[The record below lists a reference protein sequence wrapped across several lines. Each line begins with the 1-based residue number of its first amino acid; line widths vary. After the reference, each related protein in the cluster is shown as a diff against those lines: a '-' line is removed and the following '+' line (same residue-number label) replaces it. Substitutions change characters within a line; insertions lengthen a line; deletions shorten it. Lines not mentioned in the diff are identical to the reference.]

1 LLDIVS
7 LDIRIAPIYCLFTE
21 RITME
26 NDTKKIDAALTFDD
40 VLLVPHY
47 SEVLP
52 SQVDISSKLTS
63 KITLNTPLMSAAMDT
78 VTEVDTAI
86 AMARQGGM
94 GVIHKNMTIE
104 EQSKMVK
111 MVKRS
116 EAGVITNP
124 ITISPDARISDAL
137 ELMQSNRISGIPV
150 TEEEK
155 LVGIITN
162 RDLRFETDMNKKVGE
177 LMTRK
182 LITVKENFPMVEA
195 KKLMH
200 EHRIEKLLVVDAN
213 GGLAGLIT
221 TRDIEN
227 QEKFPNSA
235 KDHLGRLVVGAA
247 ISPSVSGMERAAAL
261 VRAGV
266 DALVLDSAHGHSKN
280 VLDAVSEL
288 KSQFPDVDIIAG
300 NIVTAEAA
308 EALFKAGADVVKV
321 GIGPGSICTT
331 RIIAGVGYPQL
342 SAIFNVAPVARKW
355 GRALIADGGVK
366 YSGDVVKA
374 IAAGADA
381 VMIGGL
387 FAGTSEAPGET
398 VLYQGR
404 TYKMYR
410 GMGSLGAMK
419 KGSKDRYFQDNVID
433 EQKFV
438 PEGIEGRVAYKGPLS
453 DTIYQ
458 LSGGLKA
465 GFGYLGAVNVEALR
479 KNAEFI
485 QITNAG
491 YRESHVHDVTITK
504 EAPNYRTE
512 R

>member
-1 LLDIVS
+1 ME
-7 LDIRIAPIYCLFTE
+7 IA
-21 RITME
+21 
-26 NDTKKIDAALTFDD
+26 NKIETALTFDD

-52 SQVDISSKLTS
+52 KDVNITSRLT
-63 KITLNTPLMSAAMDT
+63 KNIVLNTPFLSSAMDT

-86 AMARQGGM
+86 AMARHGGM

-104 EQSKMVK
+104 EQAKQVK

-124 ITISPDARISDAL
+124 ITITPNESISDAL
-137 ELMQSNRISGIPV
+137 DLMQSNRISGVPV
-150 TEEEK
+150 VEGEK

-162 RDLRFETDMNKKVGE
+162 RDLRFETNMEKKVGE
-177 LMTRK
+177 LMTKK
-182 LITVKENFPMVEA
+182 LVTVKENFPMDEA
-195 KKLMH
+195 KALMH
-200 EHRIEKLLVVDAN
+200 ANRIEKLLVVDDK
-213 GGLAGLIT
+213 GGLVGLIT

-227 QEKFPNSA
+227 QEKFPNAA
-235 KDHLGRLVVGAA
+235 KDKYSRLIVGAA
-247 ISPSVSGMERAAAL
+247 VTPTSAGYDRAAEL
-261 VRAGV
+261 VKAGV
-266 DALVLDSAHGHSKN
+266 DALVLDSAHAHSKN
-280 VLDAVSEL
+280 VITVVKDFR
-288 KSQFPDVDIIAG
+288 KFYPDVDIIAG

-308 EALFKAGADVVKV
+308 EELFKAGADVVKV

-331 RIIAGVGYPQL
+331 RIVAGVGYPQL
-342 SAIFNVAPVARKW
+342 SAIMNVAPVAKKY
-355 GRALIADGGVK
+355 GKTLIADGGIK
-366 YSGDVVKA
+366 YSGDIVKA
-374 IAAGADA
+374 MAAGADA
-381 VMIGGL
+381 VMIGAM
-387 FAGTSEAPGET
+387 FAGTAEAPGEI

-419 KGSKDRYFQDNVID
+419 KGSKDRYFQDNVTD
-433 EQKFV
+433 VQKFV
-438 PEGIEGRVAYKGPLS
+438 PEGIEGRVAYKGPIA

-458 LSGGLKA
+458 LAGGLKS
-465 GFGYLGAVNVEALR
+465 GFGYLGAANIEMLR
-479 KNAEFI
+479 EHAQFV

-512 R
+512 NN

>member
-1 LLDIVS
+1 MD
-7 LDIRIAPIYCLFTE
+7 FT
-21 RITME
+21 
-26 NDTKKIDAALTFDD
+26 NKIETALTFDD

-52 SQVDISSKLTS
+52 KDVNITSRLT
-63 KITLNTPLMSAAMDT
+63 KNIILNTPFLSSAMDT

-86 AMARQGGM
+86 AMARHGGM

-104 EQSKMVK
+104 EQAKQVK

-124 ITISPDARISDAL
+124 ITITPNESISDAL
-137 ELMQSNRISGIPV
+137 DLMQSNRISGVPV
-150 TEEEK
+150 VEGEK

-162 RDLRFETDMNKKVGE
+162 RDLRFETNMEKKVGD
-177 LMTRK
+177 LMTKK
-182 LITVKENFPMVEA
+182 LVTVKENFPMDEA
-195 KKLMH
+195 KALMH
-200 EHRIEKLLVVDAN
+200 ANRIEKLLVVDDN
-213 GGLAGLIT
+213 GGLVGLIT

-235 KDHLGRLVVGAA
+235 KDKYSRLLVGAA
-247 ISPSVSGMERAAAL
+247 VTPTSAGYDRAAEL
-261 VRAGV
+261 VKAGV
-266 DALVLDSAHGHSKN
+266 DALVLDSAHAHSKN
-280 VLDAVSEL
+280 VITVVKDFR
-288 KSQFPDVDIIAG
+288 KFYPDVDIIAG

-308 EALFKAGADVVKV
+308 EELFKAGADVVKV

-331 RIIAGVGYPQL
+331 RIVAGVGYPQL
-342 SAIFNVAPVARKW
+342 SAIMNVAPIAKKY
-355 GRALIADGGVK
+355 GKTLIADGGIK
-366 YSGDVVKA
+366 YSGDIVKA

-381 VMIGGL
+381 VMIGGM
-387 FAGTSEAPGET
+387 FAGTAEAPGEI

-404 TYKMYR
+404 SYKMYR

-419 KGSKDRYFQDNVID
+419 KGSKDRYFQDNVTD
-433 EQKFV
+433 AQKFV
-438 PEGIEGRVAYKGPLS
+438 PEGIEGRVAYKGPIA

-458 LSGGLKA
+458 LAGGLKS
-465 GFGYLGAVNVEALR
+465 GFGYLGAANIEMLR
-479 KNAEFI
+479 EHAQFV

-512 R
+512 NN

>member
-1 LLDIVS
+1 
-7 LDIRIAPIYCLFTE
+7 
-21 RITME
+21 ME
-26 NDTKKIDAALTFDD
+26 ILNKIETALTFDD

-52 SQVDISSKLTS
+52 KDVNITSRLT
-63 KITLNTPLMSAAMDT
+63 KNIVLNTPFLSSAMDT

-86 AMARQGGM
+86 AMARHGGM

-104 EQSKMVK
+104 EQAKQVK

-124 ITISPDARISDAL
+124 ITITPNESISDAL
-137 ELMQSNRISGIPV
+137 DLMQSNRISGVPV
-150 TEEEK
+150 VENEK

-162 RDLRFETDMNKKVGE
+162 RDLRFETNMEKKVGE
-177 LMTRK
+177 LMTKK
-182 LITVKENFPMVEA
+182 LVTVKENFPMDEA
-195 KKLMH
+195 KVLMH
-200 EHRIEKLLVVDAN
+200 ANRIEKLLVVDDN
-213 GGLAGLIT
+213 GGLVGLIT

-235 KDHLGRLVVGAA
+235 KDKYSRLLVGAA
-247 ISPSVSGMERAAAL
+247 VTPTNAGYDRAAEL
-261 VRAGV
+261 VKAGV
-266 DALVLDSAHGHSKN
+266 DALVLDSAHAHSKN
-280 VLDAVSEL
+280 VITVVKDFR
-288 KSQFPDVDIIAG
+288 KFYPDVDIIAG

-308 EALFKAGADVVKV
+308 EELFKAGADVVKV

-331 RIIAGVGYPQL
+331 RIVAGVGYPQL
-342 SAIFNVAPVARKW
+342 SAIMNVAPVAKKY
-355 GRALIADGGVK
+355 GKTLIADGGIK
-366 YSGDVVKA
+366 YSGDIVKA

-381 VMIGGL
+381 VMIGGM
-387 FAGTSEAPGET
+387 FAGTAEAPGEI

-404 TYKMYR
+404 SYKMYR

-419 KGSKDRYFQDNVID
+419 KGSKDRYFQDNVTD
-433 EQKFV
+433 AQKFV
-438 PEGIEGRVAYKGPLS
+438 PEGIEGRVAYKGPIA

-458 LSGGLKA
+458 LAGGLKS
-465 GFGYLGAVNVEALR
+465 GFGYLGAENIEMLR
-479 KNAEFI
+479 EHAHFV

-512 R
+512 NN

>member
-1 LLDIVS
+1 M
-7 LDIRIAPIYCLFTE
+7 E
-21 RITME
+21 IT
-26 NDTKKIDAALTFDD
+26 NKIETALTFDD

-47 SEVLP
+47 SEILP
-52 SQVDISSKLTS
+52 RDVNITSRLT
-63 KITLNTPLMSAAMDT
+63 KNIVLNTPFLSSAMDT

-86 AMARQGGM
+86 AMARHGGM

-104 EQSKMVK
+104 EQAKQVK

-124 ITISPDARISDAL
+124 ITITPNESISDAL
-137 ELMQSNRISGIPV
+137 DLMQSNRISGVPV
-150 TEEEK
+150 VEGEK

-162 RDLRFETDMNKKVGE
+162 RDLRFETNMEKKVGD
-177 LMTRK
+177 LMTKK
-182 LITVKENFPMVEA
+182 LVTVKENFPMDEA
-195 KKLMH
+195 KSLMH
-200 EHRIEKLLVVDAN
+200 AHRIEKLLVVDDN
-213 GGLAGLIT
+213 GGLVGLIT

-235 KDHLGRLVVGAA
+235 KDKYSRLLVGAA
-247 ISPSVSGMERAAAL
+247 VTPTNAGYDRAAEL
-261 VRAGV
+261 VKAGV
-266 DALVLDSAHGHSKN
+266 DALVLDSAHAHSKN
-280 VLDAVSEL
+280 VITVVKDFR
-288 KSQFPDVDIIAG
+288 KFYPDVDIIAG

-308 EALFKAGADVVKV
+308 EELFKAGADVVKV

-331 RIIAGVGYPQL
+331 RIVAGVGYPQL
-342 SAIFNVAPVARKW
+342 SAIMNVAPVAKKY
-355 GRALIADGGVK
+355 GKTLIADGGIK
-366 YSGDVVKA
+366 YSGDIVKA

-381 VMIGGL
+381 VMIGGM
-387 FAGTSEAPGET
+387 FAGTAEAPGEI

-404 TYKMYR
+404 SYKMYR

-419 KGSKDRYFQDNVID
+419 KGSKDRYFQDNVTD
-433 EQKFV
+433 AQKFV
-438 PEGIEGRVAYKGPLS
+438 PEGIEGRVAYKGPIA

-458 LSGGLKA
+458 LAGGLKS
-465 GFGYLGAVNVEALR
+465 GFGYLGAENIQMLR
-479 KNAEFI
+479 EHAQFV

-512 R
+512 NN

>member
-1 LLDIVS
+1 ME
-7 LDIRIAPIYCLFTE
+7 IA
-21 RITME
+21 
-26 NDTKKIDAALTFDD
+26 NKIETALTFDD

-52 SQVDISSKLTS
+52 KDVNITSRLT
-63 KITLNTPLMSAAMDT
+63 KNIVLNTPFLSSAMDT

-86 AMARQGGM
+86 AMARHGGM

-104 EQSKMVK
+104 EQAKQVK

-124 ITISPDARISDAL
+124 ITITPNESISDAL
-137 ELMQSNRISGIPV
+137 DLMQSNRISGIPV
-150 TEEEK
+150 VEGEK

-162 RDLRFETDMNKKVGE
+162 RDLRFETNMEKRVGE
-177 LMTRK
+177 LMTK
-182 LITVKENFPMVEA
+182 ELVTVKENFPPDEA
-195 KKLMH
+195 KSLMH
-200 EHRIEKLLVVDAN
+200 AHRIEKLLVVDDN
-213 GGLAGLIT
+213 GGLVGLIT

-235 KDHLGRLVVGAA
+235 KDKYSRLLVGAA
-247 ISPSVSGMERAAAL
+247 VTPTSAGYDRAAEL
-261 VRAGV
+261 VKAGV
-266 DALVLDSAHGHSKN
+266 DALVLDSAHAHSKN
-280 VLDAVSEL
+280 VITVVKDFR
-288 KSQFPDVDIIAG
+288 KFYPDVDIIAG

-308 EALFKAGADVVKV
+308 EELFKAGADVVKV

-331 RIIAGVGYPQL
+331 RIVAGVGYPQL
-342 SAIFNVAPVARKW
+342 SAIMNVAPVAKKY
-355 GRALIADGGVK
+355 GRTLIADGGIK
-366 YSGDVVKA
+366 YSGDIVKA

-381 VMIGGL
+381 VMIGGM
-387 FAGTSEAPGET
+387 FAGTAEAPGEI

-404 TYKMYR
+404 SYKMYR

-419 KGSKDRYFQDNVID
+419 KGSKDRYFQDNIND
-433 EQKFV
+433 AQKFV
-438 PEGIEGRVAYKGPLS
+438 PEGIEGRVAYKGPIA

-458 LSGGLKA
+458 LAGGLKS
-465 GFGYLGAVNVEALR
+465 GFGYLGAENIQMLR
-479 KNAEFI
+479 EHAQFV

-512 R
+512 NN

>member
-1 LLDIVS
+1 MD
-7 LDIRIAPIYCLFTE
+7 FT
-21 RITME
+21 
-26 NDTKKIDAALTFDD
+26 NKIETALTFDD

-52 SQVDISSKLTS
+52 KDVNITSRLT
-63 KITLNTPLMSAAMDT
+63 KNIVLNTPFLSSAMDT

-86 AMARQGGM
+86 AMARHGGM

-104 EQSKMVK
+104 EQAKQVK

-124 ITISPDARISDAL
+124 ITITPNESISDAL
-137 ELMQSNRISGIPV
+137 DLMQSNRISGVPV
-150 TEEEK
+150 VEGEK

-162 RDLRFETDMNKKVGE
+162 RDLRFETNMEKKVGD
-177 LMTRK
+177 LMTKK
-182 LITVKENFPMVEA
+182 LVTVKENFPMDEA
-195 KKLMH
+195 KALMH
-200 EHRIEKLLVVDAN
+200 ANRIEKLLVVDDN
-213 GGLAGLIT
+213 GGLVGLIT

-235 KDHLGRLVVGAA
+235 KDKYARLLVGAA
-247 ISPSVSGMERAAAL
+247 VTPTNAGYDRAAEL
-261 VRAGV
+261 VKAGV
-266 DALVLDSAHGHSKN
+266 DALVLDSAHAHSKN
-280 VLDAVSEL
+280 VITVVKDFR
-288 KSQFPDVDIIAG
+288 KFYPDVDIIAG

-308 EALFKAGADVVKV
+308 EELFKAGADVVKV

-331 RIIAGVGYPQL
+331 RIVAGVGYPQL
-342 SAIFNVAPVARKW
+342 SAIMNVAPIAKKY
-355 GRALIADGGVK
+355 GKTLIADGGIK
-366 YSGDVVKA
+366 YSGDIVKA

-381 VMIGGL
+381 VMIGGM
-387 FAGTSEAPGET
+387 FAGTAEAPGEI

-404 TYKMYR
+404 SYKMYR

-419 KGSKDRYFQDNVID
+419 KGSKDRYFQDNVTD
-433 EQKFV
+433 AQKFV
-438 PEGIEGRVAYKGPLS
+438 PEGIEGRVAYKGPIA

-458 LSGGLKA
+458 LAGGLKS
-465 GFGYLGAVNVEALR
+465 GFGYLGAANIEMLR
-479 KNAEFI
+479 EHAQFV

-512 R
+512 NN

>member
-1 LLDIVS
+1 ME
-7 LDIRIAPIYCLFTE
+7 IA
-21 RITME
+21 
-26 NDTKKIDAALTFDD
+26 KKIETALTFDD

-47 SEVLP
+47 SEILP
-52 SQVDISSKLTS
+52 KDVNITSRLT
-63 KITLNTPLMSAAMDT
+63 KNIVLNTPFLSSAMDT

-86 AMARQGGM
+86 AMARHGGM

-104 EQSKMVK
+104 EQAKQVK

-124 ITISPDARISDAL
+124 ITITPNESISDAL
-137 ELMQSNRISGIPV
+137 DLMQSNRISGVPV
-150 TEEEK
+150 VEGEK

-162 RDLRFETDMNKKVGE
+162 RDLRFETNMEKKVGE
-177 LMTRK
+177 LMTK
-182 LITVKENFPMVEA
+182 ELVTVRENFPMDEA
-195 KKLMH
+195 KALMH
-200 EHRIEKLLVVDAN
+200 ANRIEKLLVVDDN
-213 GGLAGLIT
+213 GGLVGLIT

-235 KDHLGRLVVGAA
+235 KDKYSRLLVGAA
-247 ISPSVSGMERAAAL
+247 VTPTSAGYDRAAEL
-261 VRAGV
+261 VKAGV
-266 DALVLDSAHGHSKN
+266 DALVLDSAHAHSKN
-280 VLDAVSEL
+280 VITVVKDFR
-288 KSQFPDVDIIAG
+288 KFYPDVDIIAG

-308 EALFKAGADVVKV
+308 EELVKAGADVVKV

-331 RIIAGVGYPQL
+331 RIVAGVGYPQL
-342 SAIFNVAPVARKW
+342 SAIMNVAPVAKKY
-355 GRALIADGGVK
+355 GRTMIADGGIK
-366 YSGDVVKA
+366 YSGDIVKA
-374 IAAGADA
+374 MAAGADA
-381 VMIGGL
+381 VMIGAM
-387 FAGTSEAPGET
+387 FAGTAEAPGEI

-419 KGSKDRYFQDNVID
+419 KGSKDRYFQDNITD
-433 EQKFV
+433 AQKFV
-438 PEGIEGRVAYKGPLS
+438 PEGIEGRVAYKGPIA

-458 LSGGLKA
+458 LAGGLKS
-465 GFGYLGAVNVEALR
+465 GFGYLGAENIAMLR
-479 KNAEFI
+479 EHAQFV

-512 R
+512 NN

>member
-1 LLDIVS
+1 ME
-7 LDIRIAPIYCLFTE
+7 IA
-21 RITME
+21 
-26 NDTKKIDAALTFDD
+26 NKIETALTFDD

-52 SQVDISSKLTS
+52 KDVNITSRLT
-63 KITLNTPLMSAAMDT
+63 KNIVLNTPFLSSAMDT

-86 AMARQGGM
+86 AMARHGGM

-104 EQSKMVK
+104 EQAKQVK

-124 ITISPDARISDAL
+124 ITITPNESISDAL
-137 ELMQSNRISGIPV
+137 DLMQSNRISGVPV
-150 TEEEK
+150 VEGEK

-162 RDLRFETDMNKKVGE
+162 RDLRFETNMEKKVGE
-177 LMTRK
+177 LMTKK
-182 LITVKENFPMVEA
+182 LVTVKENFPMDEA
-195 KKLMH
+195 KALMH
-200 EHRIEKLLVVDAN
+200 ANRIEKLLVVDDK
-213 GGLAGLIT
+213 GGLVGLIT

-227 QEKFPNSA
+227 QEKFPNAA
-235 KDHLGRLVVGAA
+235 KDKYSRLLVGAA
-247 ISPSVSGMERAAAL
+247 VTPTSAGYDRAAEL
-261 VRAGV
+261 VKAGV
-266 DALVLDSAHGHSKN
+266 DALVLDSAHAHSKN
-280 VLDAVSEL
+280 VITVVKDFR
-288 KSQFPDVDIIAG
+288 KFYPDVDIIAG

-308 EALFKAGADVVKV
+308 EELFKAGADVVKV

-331 RIIAGVGYPQL
+331 RIVAGVGYPQL
-342 SAIFNVAPVARKW
+342 SAIMNVAPVAKKY
-355 GRALIADGGVK
+355 GKTLIADGGIK
-366 YSGDVVKA
+366 YSGDIVKA

-381 VMIGGL
+381 VMIGGM
-387 FAGTSEAPGET
+387 FAGTAEAPGEI

-404 TYKMYR
+404 SYKMYR

-419 KGSKDRYFQDNVID
+419 KGSKDRYFQDNVTD
-433 EQKFV
+433 AQKFV
-438 PEGIEGRVAYKGPLS
+438 PEGIEGRVAYKGPIS

-458 LSGGLKA
+458 LAGGLKS
-465 GFGYLGAVNVEALR
+465 GFGYLGAENIKMLR
-479 KNAEFI
+479 EHAKFV

-512 R
+512 NN

>member
-1 LLDIVS
+1 M
-7 LDIRIAPIYCLFTE
+7 E
-21 RITME
+21 IT
-26 NDTKKIDAALTFDD
+26 NKIETALTFDD

-47 SEVLP
+47 SEILP
-52 SQVDISSKLTS
+52 RDVNITSRLT
-63 KITLNTPLMSAAMDT
+63 KNIVLNTPFLSSAMDT

-86 AMARQGGM
+86 AIARHGGM

-104 EQSKMVK
+104 EQAKQVK

-124 ITISPDARISDAL
+124 ITITPNESISDAL
-137 ELMQSNRISGIPV
+137 DLMQSNRISGVPV
-150 TEEEK
+150 VEGEK

-162 RDLRFETDMNKKVGE
+162 RDLRFETNMEKKVGD
-177 LMTRK
+177 LMTKK
-182 LITVKENFPMVEA
+182 LVTVKENFPMDEA
-195 KKLMH
+195 KSLMH
-200 EHRIEKLLVVDAN
+200 AHRIEKLLVVDDN
-213 GGLAGLIT
+213 GGLVGLIT

-235 KDHLGRLVVGAA
+235 KDKYSRLLVGAA
-247 ISPSVSGMERAAAL
+247 VTPTSAGYDRAAEL
-261 VRAGV
+261 VKAGV
-266 DALVLDSAHGHSKN
+266 DALVLDSAHAHSKN
-280 VLDAVSEL
+280 VITVVKDFR
-288 KSQFPDVDIIAG
+288 KFYPDVDIIAG

-308 EALFKAGADVVKV
+308 EELFKAGADVVKV

-331 RIIAGVGYPQL
+331 RIVAGVGYPQL
-342 SAIFNVAPVARKW
+342 SAIMNVAPIAKKY
-355 GRALIADGGVK
+355 GKTLIADGGIK
-366 YSGDVVKA
+366 YSGDIVKA

-381 VMIGGL
+381 VMIGGM
-387 FAGTSEAPGET
+387 FAGTAEAPGEI

-404 TYKMYR
+404 SYKMYR

-419 KGSKDRYFQDNVID
+419 KGSKDRYFQDNVTD
-433 EQKFV
+433 AQKFV
-438 PEGIEGRVAYKGPLS
+438 PEGIEGRVAYKGPIA

-458 LSGGLKA
+458 LAGGLKS
-465 GFGYLGAVNVEALR
+465 GFGYLGAENIQMLR
-479 KNAEFI
+479 EHAQFV

-512 R
+512 NN

>member
-1 LLDIVS
+1 ME
-7 LDIRIAPIYCLFTE
+7 IA
-21 RITME
+21 
-26 NDTKKIDAALTFDD
+26 NKIETALTFDD

-52 SQVDISSKLTS
+52 KDVNITSRLT
-63 KITLNTPLMSAAMDT
+63 KNIVLNTPFLSSAMDT

-86 AMARQGGM
+86 AMARHGGM

-104 EQSKMVK
+104 EQAKQVK

-124 ITISPDARISDAL
+124 ITITPNESISDAL
-137 ELMQSNRISGIPV
+137 DLMQSNRISGIPV
-150 TEEEK
+150 VEGEK

-162 RDLRFETDMNKKVGE
+162 RDLRFETNMEKRVGE
-177 LMTRK
+177 LMTK
-182 LITVKENFPMVEA
+182 ELVTVKENFPPDEA
-195 KKLMH
+195 KSLMH
-200 EHRIEKLLVVDAN
+200 AHRIEKLLVVDDN
-213 GGLAGLIT
+213 GGLVGLIT

-235 KDHLGRLVVGAA
+235 KDKYSRLLVGAA
-247 ISPSVSGMERAAAL
+247 VTPTSAGYDRAAEL
-261 VRAGV
+261 VKAGV
-266 DALVLDSAHGHSKN
+266 DALVLDSAHAHSKN
-280 VLDAVSEL
+280 VITVVKDFR
-288 KSQFPDVDIIAG
+288 KFYPDVDIIAG

-308 EALFKAGADVVKV
+308 EELFKAGADVVKV

-331 RIIAGVGYPQL
+331 RIVAGVGYPQL
-342 SAIFNVAPVARKW
+342 SAIMNVAPVAKKY
-355 GRALIADGGVK
+355 GRTLIADGGIK
-366 YSGDVVKA
+366 YSGDIVKA

-381 VMIGGL
+381 VMIGGM
-387 FAGTSEAPGET
+387 FAGTAEAPGEI

-404 TYKMYR
+404 SYKMYR

-419 KGSKDRYFQDNVID
+419 KGSKDRYFQDNIND
-433 EQKFV
+433 AQKFV
-438 PEGIEGRVAYKGPLS
+438 PEGIEGRVAYKGPIA

-458 LSGGLKA
+458 LAGGLKS
-465 GFGYLGAVNVEALR
+465 GFGYLGAADIEMLR
-479 KNAEFI
+479 EHAQFV

-512 R
+512 NN

>member
-1 LLDIVS
+1 
-7 LDIRIAPIYCLFTE
+7 
-21 RITME
+21 ME
-26 NDTKKIDAALTFDD
+26 IINKIETALTFDD

-52 SQVDISSKLTS
+52 KDVNITSRLT
-63 KITLNTPLMSAAMDT
+63 KNIVLNTPFMSSAMDT

-86 AMARQGGM
+86 AMARHGGM

-104 EQSKMVK
+104 EQAKQVK

-124 ITISPDARISDAL
+124 ITITPNESISDAL
-137 ELMQSNRISGIPV
+137 DLMQSNRISGIPV
-150 TEEEK
+150 IENDK

-162 RDLRFETDMNKKVGE
+162 RDLRFETNMEKKVGE
-177 LMTRK
+177 LMTK
-182 LITVKENFPMVEA
+182 NLVTVNENFPMDEA
-195 KKLMH
+195 KSLRH
-200 EHRIEKLLVVDAN
+200 AHRLEKLLVVDNN
-213 GGLAGLIT
+213 GGLVGLIT

-227 QEKFPNSA
+227 QEKFPNAA
-235 KDHLGRLVVGAA
+235 KDRYSRLLVGAA
-247 ISPSVSGMERAAAL
+247 VTPTSAGYDRAAEL
-261 VRAGV
+261 VKAGV
-266 DALVLDSAHGHSKN
+266 DALVLDSAHAHSKN
-280 VLDAVSEL
+280 VITVVKDFRKFYPE
-288 KSQFPDVDIIAG
+288 VDIIAG

-308 EALFKAGADVVKV
+308 EELFKAGADVVKV

-331 RIIAGVGYPQL
+331 RIVAGVGYPQL
-342 SAIFNVAPVARKW
+342 SAIMNVAPVAKKY
-355 GRALIADGGVK
+355 GKTLIADGGIK
-366 YSGDVVKA
+366 YSGDIVKA

-381 VMIGGL
+381 VMIGGM
-387 FAGTSEAPGET
+387 FAGTAEAPGEI

-404 TYKMYR
+404 SYKMYR

-419 KGSKDRYFQDNVID
+419 KGSKDRYFQDNVTD
-433 EQKFV
+433 AQKFV
-438 PEGIEGRVAYKGPLS
+438 PEGIEGRVAYKGPIA

-458 LSGGLKA
+458 LAGGLKS
-465 GFGYLGAVNVEALR
+465 GFGYLGAENIKMLR
-479 KNAEFI
+479 EHAQFV

-512 R
+512 NN

>member
-1 LLDIVS
+1 
-7 LDIRIAPIYCLFTE
+7 
-21 RITME
+21 ME
-26 NDTKKIDAALTFDD
+26 ILNKIETALTFDD

-52 SQVDISSKLTS
+52 KDVNITSRLT
-63 KITLNTPLMSAAMDT
+63 KNIVLNTPFLSSAMDT

-86 AMARQGGM
+86 AMARHGGM

-104 EQSKMVK
+104 EQSKQVK

-124 ITISPDARISDAL
+124 ITITPNESISDAL
-137 ELMQSNRISGIPV
+137 DLMQSNRISGIPV
-150 TEEEK
+150 VEDEK

-162 RDLRFETDMNKKVGE
+162 RDLRFETNMDKRVGE
-177 LMTRK
+177 LMTK
-182 LITVKENFPMVEA
+182 QLVTVKENFPMDEA
-195 KKLMH
+195 KSLMH
-200 EHRIEKLLVVDAN
+200 AHRIEKLLVVDDN
-213 GGLAGLIT
+213 GGLVGLIT

-235 KDHLGRLVVGAA
+235 KDKYSRLLVGAA
-247 ISPSVSGMERAAAL
+247 VTPTNAGYDRAAEL
-261 VRAGV
+261 VKAGV
-266 DALVLDSAHGHSKN
+266 DALVLDSAHAHSKN
-280 VLDAVSEL
+280 VITVVKDFR
-288 KSQFPDVDIIAG
+288 KFYPDIDIIAG

-308 EALFKAGADVVKV
+308 EELFKAGADVVKV

-331 RIIAGVGYPQL
+331 RIVAGVGYPQL
-342 SAIFNVAPVARKW
+342 SAIMNVAPVAKKY
-355 GRALIADGGVK
+355 GKTLIADGGIK
-366 YSGDVVKA
+366 YSGDIVKA

-381 VMIGGL
+381 VMIGGM
-387 FAGTSEAPGET
+387 FAGTAEAPGEI

-404 TYKMYR
+404 SYKMYR

-419 KGSKDRYFQDNVID
+419 KGSKDRYFQDNVTD
-433 EQKFV
+433 AQKFV
-438 PEGIEGRVAYKGPLS
+438 PEGIEGRVAYKGPIA

-458 LSGGLKA
+458 LAGGLKS
-465 GFGYLGAVNVEALR
+465 GFGYLGAANIEMLR
-479 KNAEFI
+479 EHAQFV

-512 R
+512 NN

>member
-1 LLDIVS
+1 ME
-7 LDIRIAPIYCLFTE
+7 IA
-21 RITME
+21 
-26 NDTKKIDAALTFDD
+26 NKIETALTFDD

-52 SQVDISSKLTS
+52 KDVNITSRLT
-63 KITLNTPLMSAAMDT
+63 KNIVLNTPFLSSAMDT

-86 AMARQGGM
+86 AMARHGGM

-104 EQSKMVK
+104 EQAKQVK

-124 ITISPDARISDAL
+124 ITITPNESISDAL
-137 ELMQSNRISGIPV
+137 DLMQSNRISGIPV
-150 TEEEK
+150 VEGEK

-162 RDLRFETDMNKKVGE
+162 RDLRFETNMEKKVGE
-177 LMTRK
+177 LMTK
-182 LITVKENFPMVEA
+182 ELVTVKENFPPDEA
-195 KKLMH
+195 KSLMH
-200 EHRIEKLLVVDAN
+200 AHRIEKLLVVDDN
-213 GGLAGLIT
+213 GGLVGLIT

-235 KDHLGRLVVGAA
+235 KDKYSRLLVGAA
-247 ISPSVSGMERAAAL
+247 VTPTSAGYDRAAEL
-261 VRAGV
+261 VKAGV
-266 DALVLDSAHGHSKN
+266 DALVLDSAHAHSKN
-280 VLDAVSEL
+280 VITVVKDFR
-288 KSQFPDVDIIAG
+288 KFYPDVDIIAG

-308 EALFKAGADVVKV
+308 EELFKAGADVVKV

-331 RIIAGVGYPQL
+331 RIVAGVGYPQL
-342 SAIFNVAPVARKW
+342 SAIMNVAPVAKKY
-355 GRALIADGGVK
+355 GRTLIADGGIK
-366 YSGDVVKA
+366 YSGDIVKA
-374 IAAGADA
+374 MAAGADA
-381 VMIGGL
+381 VMIGAM
-387 FAGTSEAPGET
+387 FAGTAEAPGEI

-419 KGSKDRYFQDNVID
+419 KGSKDRYFQDNVTD
-433 EQKFV
+433 VQKFV
-438 PEGIEGRVAYKGPLS
+438 PEGIEGRVAYKGPIA

-458 LSGGLKA
+458 LAGGLKS
-465 GFGYLGAVNVEALR
+465 GFGYLGAENIEMLR
-479 KNAEFI
+479 EHAQFV

-512 R
+512 NN

>member
-1 LLDIVS
+1 MD
-7 LDIRIAPIYCLFTE
+7 FT
-21 RITME
+21 
-26 NDTKKIDAALTFDD
+26 NKIETALTFDD

-52 SQVDISSKLTS
+52 KDVNITSRLT
-63 KITLNTPLMSAAMDT
+63 KNIVLNTPFMSSAMDT

-86 AMARQGGM
+86 AMARHGGM

-104 EQSKMVK
+104 EQAKQVK

-124 ITISPDARISDAL
+124 ITITPNESISDAL
-137 ELMQSNRISGIPV
+137 DLMQSNRISGIPV
-150 TEEEK
+150 VEGEK

-162 RDLRFETDMNKKVGE
+162 RDLRFESNMEKKVGE
-177 LMTRK
+177 LMTK
-182 LITVKENFPMVEA
+182 NLVTVNENFPMDEA
-195 KKLMH
+195 KSLMH
-200 EHRIEKLLVVDAN
+200 AHRIEKLLVVDNN
-213 GGLAGLIT
+213 GGLVGLIT

-235 KDHLGRLVVGAA
+235 KDKYSRLLVGAA
-247 ISPSVSGMERAAAL
+247 VTPTSAGYDRAAEL
-261 VRAGV
+261 VKAGV
-266 DALVLDSAHGHSKN
+266 DALVLDSAHAHSKN
-280 VLDAVSEL
+280 VITVVRDFR
-288 KSQFPDVDIIAG
+288 KFYPDVDIIAG

-308 EALFKAGADVVKV
+308 EELFKAGADVVKV

-331 RIIAGVGYPQL
+331 RIVAGVGYPQL
-342 SAIFNVAPVARKW
+342 SAIMNVAPVAKKY
-355 GRALIADGGVK
+355 GRTLIADGGIK
-366 YSGDVVKA
+366 YSGDIVKA

-381 VMIGGL
+381 VMIGGM
-387 FAGTSEAPGET
+387 FAGTAEAPGEI

-404 TYKMYR
+404 SYKMYR

-419 KGSKDRYFQDNVID
+419 KGSKDRYFQDNIND
-433 EQKFV
+433 AQKFV
-438 PEGIEGRVAYKGPLS
+438 PEGIEGRVAYKGPIA

-458 LSGGLKA
+458 LAGGLKS
-465 GFGYLGAVNVEALR
+465 GFGYLGAENIQMLR
-479 KNAEFI
+479 EHAQFV

-512 R
+512 NN

>member
-1 LLDIVS
+1 ME
-7 LDIRIAPIYCLFTE
+7 IA
-21 RITME
+21 
-26 NDTKKIDAALTFDD
+26 NKIETALTFDD

-52 SQVDISSKLTS
+52 KDVNITSRLT
-63 KITLNTPLMSAAMDT
+63 KNIVLNTPFLSSAMDT

-86 AMARQGGM
+86 AMARHGGM

-104 EQSKMVK
+104 EQAKQVK

-124 ITISPDARISDAL
+124 ITITPNESISDAL
-137 ELMQSNRISGIPV
+137 DLMQSNRISGVPV
-150 TEEEK
+150 VEGEK

-162 RDLRFETDMNKKVGE
+162 RDLRFETNMEKKVGE
-177 LMTRK
+177 LMTK
-182 LITVKENFPMVEA
+182 ELVTVKENFPMDEA
-195 KKLMH
+195 KALMH
-200 EHRIEKLLVVDAN
+200 ANRIEKLLVVDDK
-213 GGLAGLIT
+213 GGLVGLIT

-227 QEKFPNSA
+227 QEKFPNAA
-235 KDHLGRLVVGAA
+235 KDKYSRLIVGGAVTPTSA
-247 ISPSVSGMERAAAL
+247 GYDRAAEL
-261 VRAGV
+261 VKAGV
-266 DALVLDSAHGHSKN
+266 DALVLDSAHAHSKN
-280 VLDAVSEL
+280 VITVVKDFR
-288 KSQFPDVDIIAG
+288 KFYPDVDIIAG

-308 EALFKAGADVVKV
+308 EELFKAGADVVKV

-331 RIIAGVGYPQL
+331 RIVAGVGYPQL
-342 SAIFNVAPVARKW
+342 SAIMNVAPIAKKY
-355 GRALIADGGVK
+355 GRTLIADGGIK
-366 YSGDVVKA
+366 YSGDIVKA
-374 IAAGADA
+374 MAAGADA
-381 VMIGGL
+381 VMIGAM
-387 FAGTSEAPGET
+387 FAGTAEAPGEI

-419 KGSKDRYFQDNVID
+419 KGSKDRYFQDNVTD
-433 EQKFV
+433 VQKFV
-438 PEGIEGRVAYKGPLS
+438 PEGIEGRVAYKGPIA

-458 LSGGLKA
+458 LAGGLKS
-465 GFGYLGAVNVEALR
+465 GFGYLGAANIEMLR
-479 KNAEFI
+479 EHAQFV

-512 R
+512 NN

>member
-1 LLDIVS
+1 
-7 LDIRIAPIYCLFTE
+7 
-21 RITME
+21 ME
-26 NDTKKIDAALTFDD
+26 IINKIETALTFDD

-52 SQVDISSKLTS
+52 KDVNITSRLT
-63 KITLNTPLMSAAMDT
+63 KNIVLNTPFMSSAMDT

-86 AMARQGGM
+86 AMARHGGM

-104 EQSKMVK
+104 EQAKQVK

-124 ITISPDARISDAL
+124 ITITPNESISDAL
-137 ELMQSNRISGIPV
+137 DLMQSNRISGNPV
-150 TEEEK
+150 IENDK

-162 RDLRFETDMNKKVGE
+162 RDLRFETNMEKKVGE
-177 LMTRK
+177 LMTK
-182 LITVKENFPMVEA
+182 NLVTVNENFPMDEA
-195 KKLMH
+195 KSLMH
-200 EHRIEKLLVVDAN
+200 AHRIEKLLVVDNN
-213 GGLAGLIT
+213 GGLVGLIT

-227 QEKFPNSA
+227 LEKFPNAA
-235 KDHLGRLVVGAA
+235 KDRYSRLLVGAA
-247 ISPSVSGMERAAAL
+247 VTPTSAGYDRAAEL
-261 VRAGV
+261 VKAGV
-266 DALVLDSAHGHSKN
+266 DALVLDSAHAHSKN
-280 VLDAVSEL
+280 VITVVKDFRKFYPE
-288 KSQFPDVDIIAG
+288 VDIIAG

-308 EALFKAGADVVKV
+308 EELFKAGADVVKV

-331 RIIAGVGYPQL
+331 RIVAGVGYPQL
-342 SAIFNVAPVARKW
+342 SAIMNVAPVAKKY
-355 GRALIADGGVK
+355 GKTLIADGGIK
-366 YSGDVVKA
+366 YSGDIVKA

-381 VMIGGL
+381 VMIGGM
-387 FAGTSEAPGET
+387 FAGTAEAPGEI

-404 TYKMYR
+404 SYKMYR

-419 KGSKDRYFQDNVID
+419 KGSKDRYFQDNVTD
-433 EQKFV
+433 AQKFV
-438 PEGIEGRVAYKGPLS
+438 PEGIEGRVAYKGPIA

-458 LSGGLKA
+458 LAGGLKS
-465 GFGYLGAVNVEALR
+465 GFGYLGAENIKMLR
-479 KNAEFI
+479 EHAQFV

-512 R
+512 NN

>member
-1 LLDIVS
+1 MDS
-7 LDIRIAPIYCLFTE
+7 
-21 RITME
+21 
-26 NDTKKIDAALTFDD
+26 KKIIENALTFDD

-47 SEVLP
+47 SEILP
-52 SQVDISSKLTS
+52 HQVDISSRLTS
-63 KITLNTPLMSAAMDT
+63 KIVLNTPIMSAAMDT

-94 GVIHKNMTIE
+94 GVIHKNMTVE

-124 ITISPDARISDAL
+124 ITTSPNAHISDAL

-150 TEEEK
+150 IENEK

-182 LITVKENFPMVEA
+182 LVTVKENFPMIEA

-235 KDHLGRLVVGAA
+235 KDSLGRLVVGAA
-247 ISPSVSGMERAAAL
+247 ISPSATGLERANAL
-261 VRAGV
+261 VKAGV

-280 VLDAVSEL
+280 VLQTVQQL
-288 KSQFPDVDIIAG
+288 KVLYPDVDVIAG
-300 NIVTAEAA
+300 NIVTAQAA
-308 EALFKAGADVVKV
+308 HDLFEAGADVVKV

-342 SAIFNVAPVARKW
+342 SAILNVAPVARKW
-355 GRALIADGGVK
+355 KRTLIADGGIK
-366 YSGDVVKA
+366 YSGDIVKA

-381 VMIGGL
+381 VMIGGM

-419 KGSKDRYFQDNVID
+419 KGSKDRYFQDNVTD

-458 LSGGLKA
+458 LAGGLKA
-465 GFGYLGAVNVEALR
+465 GLGYLGAANVEILR
-479 KNAEFI
+479 TNAEFV

>member
-1 LLDIVS
+1 ME
-7 LDIRIAPIYCLFTE
+7 IA
-21 RITME
+21 
-26 NDTKKIDAALTFDD
+26 NKIETALTFDD

-52 SQVDISSKLTS
+52 KDVNITSRLT
-63 KITLNTPLMSAAMDT
+63 KNIVLNTPFLSSAMDT

-86 AMARQGGM
+86 AMARHGGM

-104 EQSKMVK
+104 EQAKQVK

-124 ITISPDARISDAL
+124 ITITPNESISDAL
-137 ELMQSNRISGIPV
+137 DLMQSNRISGVPV
-150 TEEEK
+150 VEGEK

-162 RDLRFETDMNKKVGE
+162 RDLRFETNMEKKVGE
-177 LMTRK
+177 LMTKK
-182 LITVKENFPMVEA
+182 LVTVKENFPMDEA
-195 KKLMH
+195 KALMH
-200 EHRIEKLLVVDAN
+200 ANRIEKLLVVDDK
-213 GGLAGLIT
+213 GGLVGLIT

-227 QEKFPNSA
+227 QEKFPNAA
-235 KDHLGRLVVGAA
+235 KDKYSRLLVGAA
-247 ISPSVSGMERAAAL
+247 VTPTSAGYDRAAEL
-261 VRAGV
+261 VKAGV
-266 DALVLDSAHGHSKN
+266 DALVLDSAHAHSKN
-280 VLDAVSEL
+280 VITVVKDFR
-288 KSQFPDVDIIAG
+288 KFYPDVDIIAG

-308 EALFKAGADVVKV
+308 EELFKAGADVVKV

-331 RIIAGVGYPQL
+331 RIVAGVGYPQL
-342 SAIFNVAPVARKW
+342 SAIMNVAPVAKKY
-355 GRALIADGGVK
+355 GKTLIADGGIK
-366 YSGDVVKA
+366 YSGDIVKA
-374 IAAGADA
+374 MAAGADA
-381 VMIGGL
+381 VMIGAM
-387 FAGTSEAPGET
+387 FAGTAEAPGEI

-419 KGSKDRYFQDNVID
+419 KGSKDRYFQDNVTD
-433 EQKFV
+433 VQKFV
-438 PEGIEGRVAYKGPLS
+438 PEGIEGRVAYKGPIA

-458 LSGGLKA
+458 LAGGLKS
-465 GFGYLGAVNVEALR
+465 GFGYLGAANIEMLR
-479 KNAEFI
+479 EHAQFV

-512 R
+512 NN

>member
-1 LLDIVS
+1 
-7 LDIRIAPIYCLFTE
+7 
-21 RITME
+21 ME
-26 NDTKKIDAALTFDD
+26 NNNKIETALTFDD
-40 VLLVPHY
+40 VLLVPHH

-52 SQVDISSKLTS
+52 HQVDISSRLTK
-63 KITLNTPLMSAAMDT
+63 KILLNTPLISAAMDT

-94 GVIHKNMTIE
+94 GVIHKNMTVE
-104 EQSKMVK
+104 EQAKMVK

-124 ITISPDARISDAL
+124 ITISPSEQISDAL

-150 TEEEK
+150 IEGEK

-162 RDLRFETDMNKKVGE
+162 RDLRFETDLSRKVGE

-182 LITVKENFPMVEA
+182 LITVKENFPMSEA

-200 EHRIEKLLVVDAN
+200 EHRIEKLLVVDSN

-235 KDHLGRLVVGAA
+235 KDMLGRLVVGAA
-247 ISPSVSGMERAAAL
+247 ISPSAAGMERATAL
-261 VRAGV
+261 VKAGV

-280 VLDAVSEL
+280 VIQALMQL
-288 KSQFPDVDIIAG
+288 KLLFPDVDMIVG

-308 EALFKAGADVVKV
+308 EALFEAGADVVKV

-331 RIIAGVGYPQL
+331 RIIAGIGYPQL
-342 SAIFNVAPVARKW
+342 SAILNVAPVARKW
-355 GRALIADGGVK
+355 GKSLIADGGIK
-366 YSGDVVKA
+366 YSGDIVKA
-374 IAAGADA
+374 LAAGADA
-381 VMIGGL
+381 VMIGGM
-387 FAGTSEAPGET
+387 FAGTNEAPGET

-404 TYKMYR
+404 SYKMYR
-410 GMGSLGAMK
+410 GMGSLSAMK
-419 KGSKDRYFQDNVID
+419 KGSKDRYFQDNVTD
-433 EQKFV
+433 DQKFV
-438 PEGIEGRVAYKGPLS
+438 PEGIEGRVASKGPLA

-458 LSGGLKA
+458 LSGGLRA
-465 GFGYLGAVNVEALR
+465 GFGYIGAPNLETLR
-479 KNAEFI
+479 KNARFV

-504 EAPNYRTE
+504 EAPNYRSE
-512 R
+512 RE

>member
-1 LLDIVS
+1 MQ
-7 LDIRIAPIYCLFTE
+7 RE
-21 RITME
+21 
-26 NDTKKIDAALTFDD
+26 KIELALTFDD

-47 SEVLP
+47 SEVIP
-52 SQVDISSKLTS
+52 RDVNISSRLTDT
-63 KITLNTPLMSAAMDT
+63 IFLNTPFLSSAMDT
-78 VTEVDTAI
+78 VTELDTAI

-94 GVIHKNMTIE
+94 GVIHKNMTVD
-104 EQSKMVK
+104 EQARMVQ

-124 ITISPDARISDAL
+124 VTISPDKSIHDAL
-137 ELMQSNRISGIPV
+137 DLMLTYKISGIPV
-150 TEEEK
+150 VDGEK

-162 RDLRFETDMNKKVGE
+162 RDLRFESDLSKRVGD
-177 LMTRK
+177 LMTTK
-182 LITVKENFPMVEA
+182 LVTVRENFPMEEA
-195 KKLMH
+195 KSLMH
-200 EHRIEKLLVVDAN
+200 AHRIEKLLVVDEKGA
-213 GGLAGLIT
+213 LVGLIT

-235 KDHLGRLVVGAA
+235 KDRYGRLIVGAA
-247 ISPSVSGMERAAAL
+247 VTPTNVGYERADAL

-266 DALVLDSAHGHSKN
+266 DALVLDSAHAHSKN
-280 VLDAVSEL
+280 VVTVVRDFRKLY
-288 KSQFPDVDIIAG
+288 PDVSIIAG

-308 EALFKAGADVVKV
+308 EALYSAGADVVKV

-331 RIIAGVGYPQL
+331 RVVAGVGYPQL
-342 SAIFNVAPVARKW
+342 SAILNVAEVARRFGKTM
-355 GRALIADGGVK
+355 IADGGIK
-366 YSGDVVKA
+366 SSGDIVKA

-381 VMIGGL
+381 VMIGSM
-387 FAGTSEAPGET
+387 FAGTAEAPGEI

-419 KGSKDRYFQDNVID
+419 EGSKDRYFQDSSSDVS
-433 EQKFV
+433 KLV
-438 PEGIEGRVAYKGPLS
+438 PEGIEGRVAYKGPIA

-458 LSGGLKA
+458 LVGGLKS
-465 GFGYLGAVNVEALR
+465 GFGYLGAPDLATLR
-479 KNAEFI
+479 EHARFV

-512 R
+512 NN

>member
-1 LLDIVS
+1 
-7 LDIRIAPIYCLFTE
+7 
-21 RITME
+21 ME
-26 NDTKKIDAALTFDD
+26 ILNKIETALTFDD

-52 SQVDISSKLTS
+52 KDVNITSRLT
-63 KITLNTPLMSAAMDT
+63 KNIVLNTPFLSSAMDT

-86 AMARQGGM
+86 AMARHGGM

-104 EQSKMVK
+104 EQSKQVK

-124 ITISPDARISDAL
+124 ITITPNESISDAL
-137 ELMQSNRISGIPV
+137 DLMQSNRISGIPV
-150 TEEEK
+150 VEDEK

-162 RDLRFETDMNKKVGE
+162 RDLRFETNMDKRVGE
-177 LMTRK
+177 LMTK
-182 LITVKENFPMVEA
+182 QLVTVKENFPMDEA
-195 KKLMH
+195 KSLMH
-200 EHRIEKLLVVDAN
+200 AHRIEKLLVVDDN
-213 GGLAGLIT
+213 GGLVGLIT

-235 KDHLGRLVVGAA
+235 KDKYSRLLVGAA
-247 ISPSVSGMERAAAL
+247 VTPTNAGYDRAAEL
-261 VRAGV
+261 VKAGV
-266 DALVLDSAHGHSKN
+266 DALVLDSAHAHSKN
-280 VLDAVSEL
+280 VITVVKDFR
-288 KSQFPDVDIIAG
+288 KFYPDIDIIAG

-308 EALFKAGADVVKV
+308 EELFKAGADVVKV

-331 RIIAGVGYPQL
+331 RIVAGVGYPQL
-342 SAIFNVAPVARKW
+342 SAIMNVAPVAKKY
-355 GRALIADGGVK
+355 GKTLIADGGIK
-366 YSGDVVKA
+366 YSGDIVKA

-381 VMIGGL
+381 VMIGGM
-387 FAGTSEAPGET
+387 FAGTAEAPGEI

-404 TYKMYR
+404 SYKMYR

-419 KGSKDRYFQDNVID
+419 KGSKARSFQDNVTD
-433 EQKFV
+433 AQKFV
-438 PEGIEGRVAYKGPLS
+438 PEGIEGRVAYKGPIA

-458 LSGGLKA
+458 LAGGLKS
-465 GFGYLGAVNVEALR
+465 GFGYLGAANIEMLR
-479 KNAEFI
+479 EHAQFV

-512 R
+512 NN

>member
-1 LLDIVS
+1 
-7 LDIRIAPIYCLFTE
+7 
-21 RITME
+21 ME
-26 NDTKKIDAALTFDD
+26 NETKKIGSALTFDD

-47 SEVLP
+47 SEILP
-52 SQVDISSKLTS
+52 NQADISSKLTEL
-63 KITLNTPLMSAAMDT
+63 ITLNTPLISAAMDT

-94 GVIHKNMTIE
+94 GVIHKNMSVE
-104 EQSKMVK
+104 DQSKMVK

-124 ITISPDARISDAL
+124 ITISPMANIDDAL
-137 ELMQSNRISGIPV
+137 ELMQGNRISGIPV
-150 TEEEK
+150 IDGEK

-177 LMTRK
+177 LMTKK
-182 LITVKENFPMVEA
+182 LITVKENFPMSEA

-200 EHRIEKLLVVDAN
+200 EHRIEKLLVVDIN

-221 TRDIEN
+221 TKDIEN

-235 KDHLGRLVVGAA
+235 KDSLGRLVVGAA
-247 ISPSVSGMERAAAL
+247 VNPSSTGIERAEAL
-261 VRAGV
+261 VMAGV
-266 DALVLDSAHGHSKN
+266 DALVVDSAHGHSKN
-280 VLDAVSEL
+280 VINAVSEL
-288 KSQFPDVDIIAG
+288 RNRFSNVGIIAG
-300 NIVTAEAA
+300 NVVTAEAA
-308 EALFKAGADVVKV
+308 EVLYKAGVDVVKV

-342 SAIFNVAPVARKW
+342 SAIFDIAPVARKF
-355 GRALIADGGVK
+355 GKTIIADGGIK

-381 VMIGGL
+381 VMIGGM

-410 GMGSLGAMK
+410 GMGSLSAMK
-419 KGSKDRYFQDNVID
+419 RGSKERYFQEGVTDD
-433 EQKFV
+433 HKLV
-438 PEGIEGRVAYKGPLS
+438 PEGIEGRIAYKGPLA
-453 DTIYQ
+453 DTVYQ

-465 GFGYLGAVNVEALR
+465 GFGYLGAKNISDLR
-479 KNAEFI
+479 KNAKFV

-491 YRESHVHDVTITK
+491 LRESHVHDVSITK
-504 EAPNYRTE
+504 EASNYRTE

>member
-1 LLDIVS
+1 ME
-7 LDIRIAPIYCLFTE
+7 IA
-21 RITME
+21 
-26 NDTKKIDAALTFDD
+26 KKIETALTFDD
-40 VLLVPHY
+40 FLLVPHY

-52 SQVDISSKLTS
+52 KDVNITSRLT
-63 KITLNTPLMSAAMDT
+63 KNIVLNTPFLSSAMDT

-86 AMARQGGM
+86 AMARHGGM

-104 EQSKMVK
+104 EQAKQVK

-124 ITISPDARISDAL
+124 ITITPNESISDAL
-137 ELMQSNRISGIPV
+137 DLMQSNRISGIPV
-150 TEEEK
+150 VEGEK

-162 RDLRFETDMNKKVGE
+162 RDLRFETNMEKRVGE
-177 LMTRK
+177 LMTK
-182 LITVKENFPMVEA
+182 ELVTVKENFPPDEA
-195 KKLMH
+195 KSLMH
-200 EHRIEKLLVVDAN
+200 AHRIEKLLVVDDN
-213 GGLAGLIT
+213 GGLVGLIT

-235 KDHLGRLVVGAA
+235 KDKYSRLLVGAA
-247 ISPSVSGMERAAAL
+247 VTPTSAGYDRAAEL
-261 VRAGV
+261 VKAGV
-266 DALVLDSAHGHSKN
+266 DALVLDSAHAHSKN
-280 VLDAVSEL
+280 VITVVKDFR
-288 KSQFPDVDIIAG
+288 KFYPDVDIIAG

-308 EALFKAGADVVKV
+308 EELFKAGADVVKV

-331 RIIAGVGYPQL
+331 RIVAGVGYPQL
-342 SAIFNVAPVARKW
+342 SAIMNVAPVAKKY
-355 GRALIADGGVK
+355 GRTLIADGGIK
-366 YSGDVVKA
+366 YSGDIVKA

-381 VMIGGL
+381 VMIGGM
-387 FAGTSEAPGET
+387 FAGTAEAPGEI

-404 TYKMYR
+404 SYKMYR

-419 KGSKDRYFQDNVID
+419 KGSKDRYFQDNIND
-433 EQKFV
+433 AQKFV
-438 PEGIEGRVAYKGPLS
+438 PEGIEGRVAYKGPIA

-458 LSGGLKA
+458 LAGGLKS
-465 GFGYLGAVNVEALR
+465 GFGYLGAADIEMLR
-479 KNAEFI
+479 EHAQFV

-512 R
+512 NN

>member
-1 LLDIVS
+1 
-7 LDIRIAPIYCLFTE
+7 
-21 RITME
+21 ME
-26 NDTKKIDAALTFDD
+26 NNNKIETALTFDD
-40 VLLVPHY
+40 VLLVPHH

-52 SQVDISSKLTS
+52 HQVDISSRLTK
-63 KITLNTPLMSAAMDT
+63 KILLNTPLISAAMDT

-94 GVIHKNMTIE
+94 GVIHKNMTVE
-104 EQSKMVK
+104 EQAKMVK

-124 ITISPDARISDAL
+124 ITISPSEQISDAL

-150 TEEEK
+150 IEGEK

-162 RDLRFETDMNKKVGE
+162 RDLRFETDLSRKVGE

-182 LITVKENFPMVEA
+182 LITVKENFPMSEA

-200 EHRIEKLLVVDAN
+200 EHRIEKLLVVDSN

-235 KDHLGRLVVGAA
+235 KDILGRLVVGAA
-247 ISPSVSGMERAAAL
+247 ISPSAAGMERATAL
-261 VRAGV
+261 VQAGV

-280 VLDAVSEL
+280 VLQTVMQL
-288 KSQFPDVDIIAG
+288 KLLFPDVDLIAG

-308 EALFKAGADVVKV
+308 EALFQAGADVVKV

-355 GRALIADGGVK
+355 GRSLIADGGIK
-366 YSGDVVKA
+366 YSGDIVKA
-374 IAAGADA
+374 VAAGADA
-381 VMIGGL
+381 VMIGGM

-404 TYKMYR
+404 SYKMYR

-419 KGSKDRYFQDNVID
+419 KGSKDRYFQDNVND

-438 PEGIEGRVAYKGPLS
+438 PEGIEGRVADKGPLA

-458 LSGGLKA
+458 LSGGLRA
-465 GFGYLGAVNVEALR
+465 GFGYLGAPNVATLR
-479 KNAEFI
+479 KNAKFV

-504 EAPNYRTE
+504 EAPNYRSE
-512 R
+512 RQ

>member
-1 LLDIVS
+1 
-7 LDIRIAPIYCLFTE
+7 
-21 RITME
+21 ME
-26 NDTKKIDAALTFDD
+26 IINKIETALTFDD

-52 SQVDISSKLTS
+52 KDVNITSRLT
-63 KITLNTPLMSAAMDT
+63 KNIVLNTPFMSSAMDT

-86 AMARQGGM
+86 AMARHGGM

-104 EQSKMVK
+104 EQAKQVK

-124 ITISPDARISDAL
+124 ITITPNESISDAL
-137 ELMQSNRISGIPV
+137 DLMQSNRISGNPV
-150 TEEEK
+150 IENDK

-162 RDLRFETDMNKKVGE
+162 RDLRFETNMEKKVGE
-177 LMTRK
+177 LMTK
-182 LITVKENFPMVEA
+182 NLVTVNENFPMDEA
-195 KKLMH
+195 KSLMH
-200 EHRIEKLLVVDAN
+200 AHRIEKLLVVDNN
-213 GGLAGLIT
+213 GGLVGLIT

-227 QEKFPNSA
+227 QEKFPNAA
-235 KDHLGRLVVGAA
+235 KDRYSRLLVGAA
-247 ISPSVSGMERAAAL
+247 VTPTSAGYDRAAEL
-261 VRAGV
+261 VKAGV
-266 DALVLDSAHGHSKN
+266 DALVLDSAHAHSKN
-280 VLDAVSEL
+280 VITVVKDFRKFYPE
-288 KSQFPDVDIIAG
+288 VDIIAG

-308 EALFKAGADVVKV
+308 EELFKAGADVVKV

-331 RIIAGVGYPQL
+331 RIVAGVGYPQL
-342 SAIFNVAPVARKW
+342 SAIMNVAPVAKKY
-355 GRALIADGGVK
+355 GKTLIADGGIK
-366 YSGDVVKA
+366 YSGDIVKA

-381 VMIGGL
+381 VMIGGM
-387 FAGTSEAPGET
+387 FAGTAEAPGEI

-404 TYKMYR
+404 SYKMYR

-419 KGSKDRYFQDNVID
+419 KGSKDRYFQDNVTD
-433 EQKFV
+433 AQKFV
-438 PEGIEGRVAYKGPLS
+438 PEGIEGRVAYKGPIA

-458 LSGGLKA
+458 LAGGLKS
-465 GFGYLGAVNVEALR
+465 GFGYLGAENIKMLR
-479 KNAEFI
+479 EHAQFV

-512 R
+512 NN

>member
-1 LLDIVS
+1 MG
-7 LDIRIAPIYCLFTE
+7 IA
-21 RITME
+21 
-26 NDTKKIDAALTFDD
+26 NKIETALTFDD

-52 SQVDISSKLTS
+52 KDVNITSRLT
-63 KITLNTPLMSAAMDT
+63 KNIVLNTPFLSSAMDT

-86 AMARQGGM
+86 AMARHGGM

-104 EQSKMVK
+104 EQAKQVK

-124 ITISPDARISDAL
+124 ITITPNESISDAL
-137 ELMQSNRISGIPV
+137 DLMQSNRISGVPV
-150 TEEEK
+150 VEDEK

-162 RDLRFETDMNKKVGE
+162 RDLRFETNMEKKVGE
-177 LMTRK
+177 LMTKK
-182 LITVKENFPMVEA
+182 LVTVKENFPMDEA
-195 KKLMH
+195 KALMH
-200 EHRIEKLLVVDAN
+200 ANRIEKLLVVDDK
-213 GGLAGLIT
+213 GGLVGLIT

-227 QEKFPNSA
+227 QEKFPNAA
-235 KDHLGRLVVGAA
+235 KDKYSRLIVGAA
-247 ISPSVSGMERAAAL
+247 VTPTSAGYDRAAEL
-261 VRAGV
+261 VKAGV
-266 DALVLDSAHGHSKN
+266 DALVLDSAHAHSKN
-280 VLDAVSEL
+280 VITVVKDFR
-288 KSQFPDVDIIAG
+288 KFYPDVDIIAG

-308 EALFKAGADVVKV
+308 EELFKAGADVVKV

-331 RIIAGVGYPQL
+331 RIVAGVGYPQL
-342 SAIFNVAPVARKW
+342 SAIMNVAPIAKKY
-355 GRALIADGGVK
+355 GKTLIADGGIK
-366 YSGDVVKA
+366 YSGDIVKA
-374 IAAGADA
+374 MAAGADA
-381 VMIGGL
+381 VMIGAM
-387 FAGTSEAPGET
+387 FAGTAEAPGEI

-419 KGSKDRYFQDNVID
+419 KGSKDRYFQDNVTD
-433 EQKFV
+433 VQKFV
-438 PEGIEGRVAYKGPLS
+438 PEGIEGRVAYKGPIA

-458 LSGGLKA
+458 LAGGLKS
-465 GFGYLGAVNVEALR
+465 GFGYLGAANIEMLR
-479 KNAEFI
+479 EHAQFV

-512 R
+512 NN

>member
-1 LLDIVS
+1 M
-7 LDIRIAPIYCLFTE
+7 E
-21 RITME
+21 IT
-26 NDTKKIDAALTFDD
+26 NKIETALTFDD

-52 SQVDISSKLTS
+52 KDVNITSRLT
-63 KITLNTPLMSAAMDT
+63 KNIVLNTPFLSSAMDT

-86 AMARQGGM
+86 AMARHGGM

-104 EQSKMVK
+104 EQAKQVK

-124 ITISPDARISDAL
+124 ITITPNESISDAL
-137 ELMQSNRISGIPV
+137 DLMQSNRISGIPV
-150 TEEEK
+150 VEDEK

-162 RDLRFETDMNKKVGE
+162 RDLRFETNMEKRVGE
-177 LMTRK
+177 LMTK
-182 LITVKENFPMVEA
+182 ELVTVKENFPPDEA
-195 KKLMH
+195 KSLMH
-200 EHRIEKLLVVDAN
+200 AHRIEKLLVVDDN
-213 GGLAGLIT
+213 GGLVGLIT

-235 KDHLGRLVVGAA
+235 KDKYSRLLVGAA
-247 ISPSVSGMERAAAL
+247 VTPTLAGYDRAAEL
-261 VRAGV
+261 VKAGV
-266 DALVLDSAHGHSKN
+266 DALVLDSAHAHSKN
-280 VLDAVSEL
+280 VITVVKDFR
-288 KSQFPDVDIIAG
+288 KFYPDVDIIAG

-308 EALFKAGADVVKV
+308 EELFKAGADVVKV

-331 RIIAGVGYPQL
+331 RIVAGVGYPQL
-342 SAIFNVAPVARKW
+342 SAIMNVAPVAKKY
-355 GRALIADGGVK
+355 GKTLIADGGIK
-366 YSGDVVKA
+366 YSGDIVKA

-381 VMIGGL
+381 VMIGGM
-387 FAGTSEAPGET
+387 FAGTAEAPGEI

-404 TYKMYR
+404 SYKMYR

-419 KGSKDRYFQDNVID
+419 KGSKDRYFQDNVTD
-433 EQKFV
+433 AQKFV
-438 PEGIEGRVAYKGPLS
+438 PEGIEGRVAYKGPIA

-458 LSGGLKA
+458 LAGGLKS
-465 GFGYLGAVNVEALR
+465 GFGYLGAANIEMLR
-479 KNAEFI
+479 EHAQFV

-512 R
+512 NN

>member
-1 LLDIVS
+1 MG
-7 LDIRIAPIYCLFTE
+7 IA
-21 RITME
+21 
-26 NDTKKIDAALTFDD
+26 NKIETALTFDD

-52 SQVDISSKLTS
+52 KDVNITSRLT
-63 KITLNTPLMSAAMDT
+63 KNIVLNTPFLSSAMDT

-86 AMARQGGM
+86 AMARHGGM

-104 EQSKMVK
+104 EQAKQVK

-124 ITISPDARISDAL
+124 ITITPNESISDAL
-137 ELMQSNRISGIPV
+137 DLMQSNRISGVPV
-150 TEEEK
+150 VEGEK

-162 RDLRFETDMNKKVGE
+162 RDLRFETNMEKKVGE
-177 LMTRK
+177 LMTKK
-182 LITVKENFPMVEA
+182 LVTVKENFPMDEA
-195 KKLMH
+195 KALMH
-200 EHRIEKLLVVDAN
+200 ANRIEKLLVVDDK
-213 GGLAGLIT
+213 GGLVGLIT

-227 QEKFPNSA
+227 QEKFPNAA
-235 KDHLGRLVVGAA
+235 KDKYSRLLVGAA
-247 ISPSVSGMERAAAL
+247 VTPTSAGYDRAAEL
-261 VRAGV
+261 VKAGV
-266 DALVLDSAHGHSKN
+266 DALVLDSAHAHSKN
-280 VLDAVSEL
+280 VITVVKDFR
-288 KSQFPDVDIIAG
+288 KFYPDVDIIAG

-308 EALFKAGADVVKV
+308 EELFKAGADVVKV

-331 RIIAGVGYPQL
+331 RIVAGVGYPQL
-342 SAIFNVAPVARKW
+342 SAIMNVAPIAKKY
-355 GRALIADGGVK
+355 GKTLIADGGIK
-366 YSGDVVKA
+366 YSGDIVKA
-374 IAAGADA
+374 MAAGADA
-381 VMIGGL
+381 VMIGAM
-387 FAGTSEAPGET
+387 FAGTAEAPGEI

-419 KGSKDRYFQDNVID
+419 KGSKDRYFQDNVTD
-433 EQKFV
+433 VQKFV
-438 PEGIEGRVAYKGPLS
+438 PEGIEGRVAYKGPIA

-458 LSGGLKA
+458 LAGGLKS
-465 GFGYLGAVNVEALR
+465 GFGYLGAANIEMLR
-479 KNAEFI
+479 EHAQFV

-512 R
+512 NN

>member
-1 LLDIVS
+1 MD
-7 LDIRIAPIYCLFTE
+7 FT
-21 RITME
+21 
-26 NDTKKIDAALTFDD
+26 NKIETALTFDD

-52 SQVDISSKLTS
+52 KDVNITSRLT
-63 KITLNTPLMSAAMDT
+63 KNIVLNTPFLSSAMDT

-86 AMARQGGM
+86 AMARHGGM

-104 EQSKMVK
+104 EQAKQVK

-124 ITISPDARISDAL
+124 ITITPNESISDAL
-137 ELMQSNRISGIPV
+137 DLMQTNRISGVPV
-150 TEEEK
+150 VEGEK

-162 RDLRFETDMNKKVGE
+162 RDLRFETNMDKKVGE
-177 LMTRK
+177 LMTKK
-182 LITVKENFPMVEA
+182 LVTVKENFPMDEA
-195 KKLMH
+195 KALMH
-200 EHRIEKLLVVDAN
+200 ANRIEKLLVVDDN
-213 GGLAGLIT
+213 GGLVGLIT

-235 KDHLGRLVVGAA
+235 KDKYSRLLVGAA
-247 ISPSVSGMERAAAL
+247 VTPTNAGYDRAAEL
-261 VRAGV
+261 VKAGV
-266 DALVLDSAHGHSKN
+266 DALVLDSAHAHSKN
-280 VLDAVSEL
+280 VITVVKDFR
-288 KSQFPDVDIIAG
+288 KFYPDVDIIAG

-308 EALFKAGADVVKV
+308 EELFKAGADVVKV

-331 RIIAGVGYPQL
+331 RIVAGVGYPQL
-342 SAIFNVAPVARKW
+342 SAIMNVAPIAKKY
-355 GRALIADGGVK
+355 GKTLIADGGIK
-366 YSGDVVKA
+366 YSGDIVKA

-381 VMIGGL
+381 VMIGGM
-387 FAGTSEAPGET
+387 FAGTAEAPGEI

-404 TYKMYR
+404 SYKMYR

-419 KGSKDRYFQDNVID
+419 KGSKDRYFQDNVTD
-433 EQKFV
+433 AQKFV
-438 PEGIEGRVAYKGPLS
+438 PEGIEGRVAYKGPIA

-458 LSGGLKA
+458 LAGGLKS
-465 GFGYLGAVNVEALR
+465 GFGYLGAENIQMLR
-479 KNAEFI
+479 EHAQFV

-512 R
+512 NN

>member
-1 LLDIVS
+1 MD
-7 LDIRIAPIYCLFTE
+7 FT
-21 RITME
+21 
-26 NDTKKIDAALTFDD
+26 NKIETALTFDD

-52 SQVDISSKLTS
+52 KDVNITSRLT
-63 KITLNTPLMSAAMDT
+63 KNIVLNTPFLSSAMDT

-86 AMARQGGM
+86 AMARHGGM

-104 EQSKMVK
+104 EQAKQVK

-124 ITISPDARISDAL
+124 ITITPNESISDAL
-137 ELMQSNRISGIPV
+137 DLMQSNRISGIPV
-150 TEEEK
+150 VEDEK

-162 RDLRFETDMNKKVGE
+162 RDLRFETNMDKRVGE
-177 LMTRK
+177 LMTK
-182 LITVKENFPMVEA
+182 ELVTVKENFPMDEA
-195 KKLMH
+195 KSLMH
-200 EHRIEKLLVVDAN
+200 AHRIEKLLVVDDN
-213 GGLAGLIT
+213 GGLVGLIT

-235 KDHLGRLVVGAA
+235 KDKYSRLLVGAA
-247 ISPSVSGMERAAAL
+247 VTPTAAGYDRAAEL
-261 VRAGV
+261 VKAGV
-266 DALVLDSAHGHSKN
+266 DALVLDSAHAHSKN
-280 VLDAVSEL
+280 VITVVKDFR
-288 KSQFPDVDIIAG
+288 KFYPDVDIIAG

-308 EALFKAGADVVKV
+308 EELFKAGADVVKV

-331 RIIAGVGYPQL
+331 RIVAGVGYPQL
-342 SAIFNVAPVARKW
+342 SAIMNVAPVAKKY
-355 GRALIADGGVK
+355 GRTMIADGGIK
-366 YSGDVVKA
+366 YSGDIVKA

-381 VMIGGL
+381 VMIGGM
-387 FAGTSEAPGET
+387 FAGTAEAPGEI

-404 TYKMYR
+404 SYKMYR

-419 KGSKDRYFQDNVID
+419 KGSKDRYFQDNVTD
-433 EQKFV
+433 AQKFV
-438 PEGIEGRVAYKGPLS
+438 PEGIEGRVAYKGPIA

-458 LSGGLKA
+458 LAGGLKS
-465 GFGYLGAVNVEALR
+465 GFGYLGAENIKMLR
-479 KNAEFI
+479 EHAQFV

-512 R
+512 NN

>member
-1 LLDIVS
+1 M
-7 LDIRIAPIYCLFTE
+7 E
-21 RITME
+21 IT
-26 NDTKKIDAALTFDD
+26 NKIETALTFDD

-52 SQVDISSKLTS
+52 KDVNITSRLT
-63 KITLNTPLMSAAMDT
+63 KNIVLNTPFLSSAMDT

-86 AMARQGGM
+86 AMARHGGM

-104 EQSKMVK
+104 EQAKQVK

-124 ITISPDARISDAL
+124 ITITPNESISDAL
-137 ELMQSNRISGIPV
+137 DLMQSNRISGIPV
-150 TEEEK
+150 VEDEK

-162 RDLRFETDMNKKVGE
+162 RDLRFESNMEKKVGE
-177 LMTRK
+177 LMTKK
-182 LITVKENFPMVEA
+182 LVTVNENFPMDEA
-195 KKLMH
+195 KSLMH
-200 EHRIEKLLVVDAN
+200 AHRIEKLLVVDGN
-213 GGLAGLIT
+213 GGLVGLIT

-235 KDHLGRLVVGAA
+235 KDKYSRLLVGAA
-247 ISPSVSGMERAAAL
+247 VTPTSAGYDRAAEL
-261 VRAGV
+261 VKAGV
-266 DALVLDSAHGHSKN
+266 DALVLDSAHAHSKN
-280 VLDAVSEL
+280 VITVVKDFR
-288 KSQFPDVDIIAG
+288 KFYPDVDIIAG

-308 EALFKAGADVVKV
+308 EELFKAGADVVKV

-331 RIIAGVGYPQL
+331 RIVAGVGYPQL
-342 SAIFNVAPVARKW
+342 SAIMNVAPVAKKY
-355 GRALIADGGVK
+355 GRTLIADGGIK
-366 YSGDVVKA
+366 YSGDIVKA

-381 VMIGGL
+381 VMIGGM
-387 FAGTSEAPGET
+387 FAGTAEAPGEI

-404 TYKMYR
+404 SYKMYR

-419 KGSKDRYFQDNVID
+419 KGSKDRYFQDNVTD
-433 EQKFV
+433 AQKFV
-438 PEGIEGRVAYKGPLS
+438 PEGIEGRVAYKGPIA

-458 LSGGLKA
+458 LAGGLKS
-465 GFGYLGAVNVEALR
+465 GFGYLGAANIEMLR
-479 KNAEFI
+479 EHAHFV

-512 R
+512 NN

>member
-1 LLDIVS
+1 ME
-7 LDIRIAPIYCLFTE
+7 IA
-21 RITME
+21 
-26 NDTKKIDAALTFDD
+26 KKIETALTFDD

-52 SQVDISSKLTS
+52 KDVNITSRLT
-63 KITLNTPLMSAAMDT
+63 KNIVLNTPFLSSAMDT

-86 AMARQGGM
+86 AMARHGGM

-104 EQSKMVK
+104 EQAKQVK

-124 ITISPDARISDAL
+124 ITITPNESISDAL
-137 ELMQSNRISGIPV
+137 DLMQSNRISGIPV
-150 TEEEK
+150 VEGEK

-162 RDLRFETDMNKKVGE
+162 RDLRFETNMEKRVGE
-177 LMTRK
+177 LMTK
-182 LITVKENFPMVEA
+182 ELVTVKENFPPDEA
-195 KKLMH
+195 KSLMH
-200 EHRIEKLLVVDAN
+200 AHRIEKLLVVDDN
-213 GGLAGLIT
+213 GGLVGLIT

-235 KDHLGRLVVGAA
+235 KDKYSRLLVGAA
-247 ISPSVSGMERAAAL
+247 VTPTSAGYDRAAEL
-261 VRAGV
+261 VKAGV
-266 DALVLDSAHGHSKN
+266 DALVLDSAHAHSKN
-280 VLDAVSEL
+280 VITVVKDFR
-288 KSQFPDVDIIAG
+288 KFYPDVDIIAG

-308 EALFKAGADVVKV
+308 EELFKAGADVVKV

-331 RIIAGVGYPQL
+331 RIVAGVGYPQL
-342 SAIFNVAPVARKW
+342 SAIMNVAPVAKKY
-355 GRALIADGGVK
+355 GRTLIADGGIK
-366 YSGDVVKA
+366 YSGDIVKA

-381 VMIGGL
+381 VMIGGM
-387 FAGTSEAPGET
+387 FAGTAEAPGEI

-404 TYKMYR
+404 SYKMYR

-419 KGSKDRYFQDNVID
+419 KGSKDRYFQDNIND
-433 EQKFV
+433 AQKFV
-438 PEGIEGRVAYKGPLS
+438 PEGIEGRVAYKGPIA

-458 LSGGLKA
+458 LAGGLKS
-465 GFGYLGAVNVEALR
+465 GFGYLGAADIEMLR
-479 KNAEFI
+479 EHAQFV

-512 R
+512 NN

>member
-1 LLDIVS
+1 
-7 LDIRIAPIYCLFTE
+7 
-21 RITME
+21 ME
-26 NDTKKIDAALTFDD
+26 IINKIETALTFDD

-52 SQVDISSKLTS
+52 KDVNITSRLT
-63 KITLNTPLMSAAMDT
+63 KNIVLNTPFMSSAMDT

-86 AMARQGGM
+86 AMARHGGM

-104 EQSKMVK
+104 EQAKQVK

-124 ITISPDARISDAL
+124 ITITPNESISDAL
-137 ELMQSNRISGIPV
+137 DLMQSNRISGIPV
-150 TEEEK
+150 IENDK

-162 RDLRFETDMNKKVGE
+162 RDLRFETNMEKKVGE
-177 LMTRK
+177 LMTK
-182 LITVKENFPMVEA
+182 NLVTVNENFPMDEA
-195 KKLMH
+195 KSLMH
-200 EHRIEKLLVVDAN
+200 AHRIEKLLVVDNN
-213 GGLAGLIT
+213 GGLVGLIT

-227 QEKFPNSA
+227 QEKFPNAA
-235 KDHLGRLVVGAA
+235 KDRYSRLLVGAA
-247 ISPSVSGMERAAAL
+247 VTPTSAGYDRAAEL
-261 VRAGV
+261 VKAGV
-266 DALVLDSAHGHSKN
+266 DALVLDSAHAHSKN
-280 VLDAVSEL
+280 VITVVKDFRKFYPE
-288 KSQFPDVDIIAG
+288 VDIIAG

-308 EALFKAGADVVKV
+308 EELFKAGADVVKV

-331 RIIAGVGYPQL
+331 RIVAGVGYPQL
-342 SAIFNVAPVARKW
+342 SAIMNVAPVAKKY
-355 GRALIADGGVK
+355 GKTLIADGGIK
-366 YSGDVVKA
+366 YSGDIVKA

-381 VMIGGL
+381 VMIGGM
-387 FAGTSEAPGET
+387 FAGTAEAPGEI

-404 TYKMYR
+404 SYKMYR

-419 KGSKDRYFQDNVID
+419 KGSKDRYFQDNVTD
-433 EQKFV
+433 AQKFV
-438 PEGIEGRVAYKGPLS
+438 PEGIEGRVAYKGPIA

-458 LSGGLKA
+458 LAGGLKS
-465 GFGYLGAVNVEALR
+465 GFGYLGAENIKMLR
-479 KNAEFI
+479 EHAQFV

-512 R
+512 NN

>member
-1 LLDIVS
+1 M
-7 LDIRIAPIYCLFTE
+7 E
-21 RITME
+21 IT
-26 NDTKKIDAALTFDD
+26 NKIETALTFDD

-47 SEVLP
+47 SEILP
-52 SQVDISSKLTS
+52 RDVNITSRLT
-63 KITLNTPLMSAAMDT
+63 KNIVLNTPFLSSAMDT

-86 AMARQGGM
+86 AMARHGGM

-104 EQSKMVK
+104 EQAKQVK

-124 ITISPDARISDAL
+124 ITITPNESISDAL
-137 ELMQSNRISGIPV
+137 DLMQSNRISGVPV
-150 TEEEK
+150 VEGEK

-162 RDLRFETDMNKKVGE
+162 RDLRFETNMEKKVGD
-177 LMTRK
+177 LMTKK
-182 LITVKENFPMVEA
+182 LVTVKENFPMDEA
-195 KKLMH
+195 KSLMH
-200 EHRIEKLLVVDAN
+200 AHRIEKLLVVDDN
-213 GGLAGLIT
+213 GGLVGLIT

-235 KDHLGRLVVGAA
+235 KDKYSRLLVGAA
-247 ISPSVSGMERAAAL
+247 VTPTSAGYDRAAEL
-261 VRAGV
+261 VKAGV
-266 DALVLDSAHGHSKN
+266 DALVLDSAHAHSKN
-280 VLDAVSEL
+280 VITVVKDFR
-288 KSQFPDVDIIAG
+288 KFYPDVDIIAG

-308 EALFKAGADVVKV
+308 EELFKAGADVVKV

-331 RIIAGVGYPQL
+331 RIVAGVGYPQL
-342 SAIFNVAPVARKW
+342 SAIMNVAPVAKKY
-355 GRALIADGGVK
+355 GRTLIADGGIK
-366 YSGDVVKA
+366 YSGDIVKA

-381 VMIGGL
+381 VMIGGM
-387 FAGTSEAPGET
+387 FAGTAEAPGEI

-404 TYKMYR
+404 SYKMYR

-419 KGSKDRYFQDNVID
+419 KGSKDRYFQDNVTD
-433 EQKFV
+433 AQKFV
-438 PEGIEGRVAYKGPLS
+438 PEGIEGRVAYKGPIA

-458 LSGGLKA
+458 LAGGLKS
-465 GFGYLGAVNVEALR
+465 GFGYLGAANIEMLR
-479 KNAEFI
+479 EHAQFV

-512 R
+512 NN

>member
-1 LLDIVS
+1 
-7 LDIRIAPIYCLFTE
+7 
-21 RITME
+21 ME
-26 NDTKKIDAALTFDD
+26 ILNKIETALTFDD

-52 SQVDISSKLTS
+52 KDVNITSRLT
-63 KITLNTPLMSAAMDT
+63 KNIVLNTPFLSSAMDT

-86 AMARQGGM
+86 AMARHGGM

-104 EQSKMVK
+104 EQSKQVK

-124 ITISPDARISDAL
+124 ITITPNESISDAL
-137 ELMQSNRISGIPV
+137 DLMQSNRISGVPV
-150 TEEEK
+150 VEGEK

-162 RDLRFETDMNKKVGE
+162 RDLRFESNMEKKVGE
-177 LMTRK
+177 LMTK
-182 LITVKENFPMVEA
+182 QLVTVKENFPMDEA
-195 KKLMH
+195 KSLMH
-200 EHRIEKLLVVDAN
+200 AHRIEKLLVVDDN
-213 GGLAGLIT
+213 GGLVGLIT

-235 KDHLGRLVVGAA
+235 KDKYSRLLVGAA
-247 ISPSVSGMERAAAL
+247 VTPTNAGYDRAAEL
-261 VRAGV
+261 VKAGV
-266 DALVLDSAHGHSKN
+266 DALVLDSAHAHSKN
-280 VLDAVSEL
+280 VITVVKDFR
-288 KSQFPDVDIIAG
+288 KFYPDIDIIAG

-308 EALFKAGADVVKV
+308 EELFKAGADVVKV

-331 RIIAGVGYPQL
+331 RIVAGVGYPQL
-342 SAIFNVAPVARKW
+342 SAIMNVAPIAKKY
-355 GRALIADGGVK
+355 GKTLIADGGIK
-366 YSGDVVKA
+366 YSGDIVKA

-381 VMIGGL
+381 VMIGGM
-387 FAGTSEAPGET
+387 FAGTAEAPGEI

-404 TYKMYR
+404 SYKMYR

-419 KGSKDRYFQDNVID
+419 KGSKDRYFQDNVTD
-433 EQKFV
+433 AQKFV
-438 PEGIEGRVAYKGPLS
+438 PEGIEGRVAYKGPIA

-458 LSGGLKA
+458 LAGGLKS
-465 GFGYLGAVNVEALR
+465 GFGYLGAANIEMLR
-479 KNAEFI
+479 EHAQFV

-512 R
+512 NN